1 MTKQVATFLLSGLMF
16 FSASYASLPNDT
28 LIDRS
33 YSIDEVKV
41 ESRRTTQ
48 TITSPKPVQNVSKE
62 RIEQLGLYNVS
73 DAVKLFAGTE
83 VKDYGGI
90 GGLKT
95 VSIRN
100 LGAFHTAVSY
110 DGITISNT
118 QAGQIDIG
126 RFTTDNISNI
136 SLAIGENDEQMQS
149 ARHYAAAGLLIIN
162 TEKPSFDNRNW
173 HLTANVRGGSFG
185 LLSPT
190 IRFAHKISES
200 TSFDINTSL
209 TRADGNYPYTLKNI
223 SETIKAKRKNTDVF
237 STQAE
242 ANIYHVISR
251 NSDINAKVYYYSS
264 ERGLPGG
271 VILYNDDSKERL
283 WDDNIFAQSMYRLK
297 INNKWKLQ
305 ARAKYTFAKSHYED
319 TNVKYPDGRQTDIN
333 IQNEYYLSATLG
345 WNPTD
350 ILSFAIAQDMFIN
363 KLNNN
368 LPTQPDPD
376 RLSSLTAV
384 SGKLKTNRWSINAN
398 IVATYV
404 KECVDKGETPA
415 DRKRLSPSVAASFR
429 LLKDKS
435 LFARAMVKS
444 TFRVPTFTDMYYL
457 RMGNK
462 NLKPENATEYNM
474 GLTWHVKPFRG
485 LSVEFT
491 ADAYYN
497 NVSDKIVAVP
507 TTYVWKMTNFGE
519 VHIKG
524 VDLTLAAGWRI
535 NSNYSLNINGAY
547 TLQCAVDKT
556 DKSKESY
563 NNQIPYTPK
572 HYSHLSALLNMPL
585 LNVGYKMSFYGER
598 YTMAQNT
605 DEYRLSP
612 YAEHSITLTKEMDIS
627 NIRVKLAASLNNI
640 FNKQYEVIQY
650 YPMPGRNWMVSAT
663 IDI

>member
-48 TITSPKPVQNVSKE
+48 TITSAKPVQNVSKE

-173 HLTANVRGGSFG
+173 HLTANVRCGSFG
-185 LLSPT
+185 LFSPT

-242 ANIYHVISR
+242 ANIYHVINR

-305 ARAKYTFAKSHYED
+305 ARAKYTFAKSRYED
-319 TNVKYPDGRQTDIN
+319 TNVKYPDGKQTDIN

-404 KECVDKGETPA
+404 KESVDKGETPA

-435 LFARAMVKS
+435 LFARAMVKN

-462 NLKPENATEYNM
+462 NLKPENATEYNL
-474 GLTWHVKPFRG
+474 GLTWHRKPFRG

-524 VDLTLAAGWRI
+524 VDLTLVAGWRI

-547 TLQCAVDKT
+547 TLQHAVDKT

-563 NNQIPYTPK
+563 NNQIPYTPR

-585 LNVGYKMSFYGER
+585 FNIGYKMSFYGER

>member
-1 MTKQVATFLLSGLMF
+1 M
-16 FSASYASLPNDT
+16 
-28 LIDRS
+28 
-33 YSIDEVKV
+33 
-41 ESRRTTQ
+41 
-48 TITSPKPVQNVSKE
+48 
-62 RIEQLGLYNVS
+62 
-73 DAVKLFAGTE
+73 
-83 VKDYGGI
+83 
-90 GGLKT
+90 
-95 VSIRN
+95 
-100 LGAFHTAVSY
+100 
-110 DGITISNT
+110 
-118 QAGQIDIG
+118 
-126 RFTTDNISNI
+126 
-136 SLAIGENDEQMQS
+136 
-149 ARHYAAAGLLIIN
+149 
-162 TEKPSFDNRNW
+162 
-173 HLTANVRGGSFG
+173 
-185 LLSPT
+185 
-190 IRFAHKISES
+190 
-200 TSFDINTSL
+200 
-209 TRADGNYPYTLKNI
+209 
-223 SETIKAKRKNTDVF
+223 F

-242 ANIYHVISR
+242 ANIYHVINR

-305 ARAKYTFAKSHYED
+305 ARAKYTFAKSRYED
-319 TNVKYPDGRQTDIN
+319 TNVKYPDGKQTDIN

-404 KECVDKGETPA
+404 KESVDKGETPA

-435 LFARAMVKS
+435 LFARAMVKN

-474 GLTWHVKPFRG
+474 GLTWHGKPFRG

-524 VDLTLAAGWRI
+524 VDITLAAGWRI

-547 TLQCAVDKT
+547 TLQHAVDKT

-563 NNQIPYTPK
+563 NNQIPYTPR

-585 LNVGYKMSFYGER
+585 FNIGYKMSFYGER